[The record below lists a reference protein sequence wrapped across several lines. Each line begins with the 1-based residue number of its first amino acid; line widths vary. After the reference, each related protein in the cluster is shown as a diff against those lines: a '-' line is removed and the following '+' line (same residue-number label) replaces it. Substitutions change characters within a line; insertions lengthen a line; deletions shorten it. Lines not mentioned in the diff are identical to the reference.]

1 MTSKPQIDPVNEL
14 IVLVRSR
21 LYLVALDTP
30 DPARG
35 YEAAALAASQL
46 TIPIF
51 IWTRTKGIKRRGEP
65 IAAYGTTAF
74 KEALA
79 HIEQARLP
87 AIWYFENV
95 GKDLDD
101 PTNVQALRDTIEVL
115 RDTDGLIVLADGAT
129 IVPDSLKS
137 ETAVLKLPTPTKAD
151 YVAAINRIML
161 RLQARVKVKSTLSQA
176 DTDRLV
182 AALGG
187 FTISEAERMI
197 TKVAMDDGTLAA
209 GDIATVI
216 SAKYEQLKA
225 RGLLEFCT
233 VDVTLADVVGLSS
246 LKEWLGMRRAVI
258 ADPLGA
264 AAAGLPF
271 PKGMLLVGVP
281 GCGKSMCAK
290 AVAADWGLPLLRM
303 DTSGLFDKYVG
314 ESEKRFLGAL
324 DVAQRAAPCILWID
338 EIEKAF
344 SSGDD
349 SDGGV
354 SLRVLGTFLSWLQ
367 DRKGDV
373 FVVATANNIDRLP
386 PEAVRKGRFDEI
398 FFVDLP
404 GQALRESIFR
414 AHIAKR
420 AKAGTQF
427 DSAALAQCTEGF
439 SGAEIEQAVVSAAY
453 AAFAKKQ
460 PLDQA
465 GILAEVERTVPLSR
479 TMPERV
485 RDIRAWANGRA
496 APAGS

>member
-1 MTSKPQIDPVNEL
+1 MPSQPPVDPVNEL

-21 LYLVALDTP
+21 LYLVAIDTP

-46 TIPIF
+46 NHPIF
-51 IWTRTKGIKRRGEP
+51 TWTRTKGIRKRGEP
-65 IAAYGTTAF
+65 IAVYGTTVF
-74 KEALA
+74 KEALT
-79 HIEQARLP
+79 HIEQAHTP
-87 AIWYFENV
+87 AIWYFESV
-95 GKDLDD
+95 GKDLEDA
-101 PTNVQALRDTIEVL
+101 TNVQALRDTMEFL
-115 RDTDGLIVLADGAT
+115 RDTDGLIVLAEGSS
-129 IVPDSLKS
+129 ILPESLKN
-137 ETAVLKLPTPTKAD
+137 EAAVLRLPTPTKAD
-151 YVAAINRIML
+151 YVAAINRVML
-161 RLQARVKVKSTLSQA
+161 RLQARVKVKSTLSQQ

-197 TKVAMDDGTLAA
+197 IKVALDDGTLAP

-216 SAKYEQLKA
+216 NAKHEQLKS
-225 RGLLEFCT
+225 RGLLEFCN

-246 LKEWLGMRRAVI
+246 LKEWLAMRRAVV

-290 AVAADWGLPLLRM
+290 AVASDWGLPLLRM

-314 ESEKRFLGAL
+314 ESEKRFLAAL

-344 SSGDD
+344 SSGND

-404 GQALRESIFR
+404 GPALRESIFR
-414 AHIAKR
+414 SHIGKR
-420 AKAGTQF
+420 AKSGNQF
-427 DSAALAQCTEGF
+427 DSAALAQRAEGF

-465 GILAEVERTVPLSR
+465 GILAEIERTVPLSR

-485 RDIRAWANGRA
+485 RDIRSWANGRA